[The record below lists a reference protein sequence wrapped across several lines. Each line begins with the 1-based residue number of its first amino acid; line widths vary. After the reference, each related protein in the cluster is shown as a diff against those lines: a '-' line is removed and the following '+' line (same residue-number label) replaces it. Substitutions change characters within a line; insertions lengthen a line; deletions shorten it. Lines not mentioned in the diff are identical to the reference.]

1 MNDLYLCNQ
10 SLRLTL
16 HSLIRN
22 TLQITM
28 VMLGM
33 AGIMALLSS
42 PAMAS
47 SNAVA
52 SVLPYEA
59 WLATFQKSLTGPVAF
74 SVALIGIVVG
84 GISLILGSGE
94 VSHFVRTIIYIIMVM
109 SMLIGAN
116 SLMTNFFNGAS
127 IPMPEQ
133 AALTTTYKAQSDRA
147 SALPPKGA
155 APAAA
160 AAASVAAAEGAA
172 EGAAAQAAA
181 KAVAVAAVAT
191 EDNADRAKGSSRSDE
206 ADEMIRSMIFVT
218 LPKPVPAH
226 SFISCSDSTLS
237 VFA

>member
-16 HSLIRN
+16 NSLIRN

-133 AALTTTYKAQSDRA
+133 TALTTTYKAQSDRA
-147 SALPPKGA
+147 SALPLKGA

-160 AAASVAAAEGAA
+160 AAASVPAA
-172 EGAAAQAAA
+172 EGAAAQAAV

>member
-133 AALTTTYKAQSDRA
+133 TALTTTYKAQSDRA
-147 SALPPKGA
+147 SALPLKGA

-160 AAASVAAAEGAA
+160 AAASVAAAEPD
-172 EGAAAQAAA
+172 AA

>member
-1 MNDLYLCNQ
+1 MNDLYRCNQ

-16 HSLIRN
+16 YSLIRN

-133 AALTTTYKAQSDRA
+133 AALTTTIKAQSDRA
-147 SALPPKGA
+147 SALPLKGD

-160 AAASVAAAEGAA
+160 AAAAAAA

>member
-133 AALTTTYKAQSDRA
+133 AALTTTYKVQSDRA
-147 SALPPKGA
+147 SALPLKGD

-160 AAASVAAAEGAA
+160 AAAAAAA

-191 EDNADRAKGSSRSDE
+191 EDNADRVKGSSRSDE

>member
-1 MNDLYLCNQ
+1 MNDLYLCNL
-10 SLRLTL
+10 SLRLPL

-133 AALTTTYKAQSDRA
+133 APLTTTTYKAQSDRA
-147 SALPPKGA
+147 SALPLKGA

-160 AAASVAAAEGAA
+160 AAAVAASVAAAEGAA
-172 EGAAAQAAA
+172 APAAA

-191 EDNADRAKGSSRSDE
+191 EDNADRTKGSSRSDDD
-206 ADEMIRSMIFVT
+206 DEMIRSMIFVT

>member
-10 SLRLTL
+10 SLRLPL

-147 SALPPKGA
+147 SALPLKGA

-160 AAASVAAAEGAA
+160 AAASVAAAEA
-172 EGAAAQAAA
+172 AAAQAAV

>member
-133 AALTTTYKAQSDRA
+133 AAFTTTYKAQSDRA
-147 SALPPKGA
+147 SALPLKGA

-160 AAASVAAAEGAA
+160 AAACVAAAEA
-172 EGAAAQAAA
+172 AAAQAAV
-181 KAVAVAAVAT
+181 KAVAVATVAT
-191 EDNADRAKGSSRSDE
+191 EDNADRVKGSSRSDE

>member
-133 AALTTTYKAQSDRA
+133 TALTTTYKAQSDRA
-147 SALPPKGA
+147 SALPLKGA
-155 APAAA
+155 APVAA
-160 AAASVAAAEGAA
+160 AAASVAAA

>member
-1 MNDLYLCNQ
+1 MNDLYLCNL
-10 SLRLTL
+10 SLRLPL

-33 AGIMALLSS
+33 AAIMALLSS

-147 SALPPKGA
+147 SALPLKGA
-155 APAAA
+155 AQAAA
-160 AAASVAAAEGAA
+160 SAASVAAAAQ
-172 EGAAAQAAA
+172 AAAPAAA

-191 EDNADRAKGSSRSDE
+191 DDKADRAKGSSHSDD

>member
-1 MNDLYLCNQ
+1 MNDLYLCNL
-10 SLRLTL
+10 SLRLPL

-133 AALTTTYKAQSDRA
+133 AALTTTFKAQSDRT
-147 SALPPKGA
+147 SALPLKGA
-155 APAAA
+155 APAGA

-172 EGAAAQAAA
+172 EPAAA
-181 KAVAVAAVAT
+181 KAVAVATVAT
-191 EDNADRAKGSSRSDE
+191 EDNADRAKGSSRSDDD
-206 ADEMIRSMIFVT
+206 DEMIRSMIFVT

-237 VFA
+237 AFA

>member
-1 MNDLYLCNQ
+1 MNDLYLCNL
-10 SLRLTL
+10 SLRLPL

-33 AGIMALLSS
+33 AAIMALLSS

-133 AALTTTYKAQSDRA
+133 AALTTTYKVQSDRA
-147 SALPPKGA
+147 SALPLKGA
-155 APAAA
+155 AQAAA
-160 AAASVAAAEGAA
+160 SAASVAAAAQ
-172 EGAAAQAAA
+172 AAAPAAA

-191 EDNADRAKGSSRSDE
+191 DDKADRAKGSSHSDD

>member
-10 SLRLTL
+10 SLRLPL

-133 AALTTTYKAQSDRA
+133 AALTTTFKAQSDRA
-147 SALPPKGA
+147 SALPLKSA

-160 AAASVAAAEGAA
+160 AAACVAAAEPD
-172 EGAAAQAAA
+172 AA

-226 SFISCSDSTLS
+226 SFVSCSDSTLS

>member
-147 SALPPKGA
+147 SALPLKGA
-155 APAAA
+155 AP
-160 AAASVAAAEGAA
+160 
-172 EGAAAQAAA
+172 AAA

>member
-147 SALPPKGA
+147 SALPLKGA

-160 AAASVAAAEGAA
+160 AAACVAAAEGAA
-172 EGAAAQAAA
+172 EPAAV

>member
-10 SLRLTL
+10 SLRLPL

-133 AALTTTYKAQSDRA
+133 TALTTTYKAQSDRA
-147 SALPPKGA
+147 SALPLKGA

-160 AAASVAAAEGAA
+160 AAASVAAAEPD
-172 EGAAAQAAA
+172 AA

>member
-10 SLRLTL
+10 SLRLPL

-133 AALTTTYKAQSDRA
+133 AALTTTFKAQSDRA
-147 SALPPKGA
+147 SALPLKGA

-160 AAASVAAAEGAA
+160 AAASVPAAACVAAAEPD
-172 EGAAAQAAA
+172 AA

>member
-1 MNDLYLCNQ
+1 
-10 SLRLTL
+10 
-16 HSLIRN
+16 
-22 TLQITM
+22 
-28 VMLGM
+28 
-33 AGIMALLSS
+33 MALISS

-147 SALPPKGA
+147 SDLPLKGA

-160 AAASVAAAEGAA
+160 AAASVAASVAAAVPAAEGAA
-172 EGAAAQAAA
+172 EPAAV

>member
-16 HSLIRN
+16 NSLIRN

-147 SALPPKGA
+147 SALPLKGA

-160 AAASVAAAEGAA
+160 AAASVAAA

-191 EDNADRAKGSSRSDE
+191 EDNADRVKGSSRSDE